1 MKDWLCLNCQ
11 MQRALGASEPPGTP
25 VMKLQASPNK
35 VTAPANA
42 LSKDTPP
49 PDKPQKTD
57 IPTAAGSKSKETS
70 APGSPQRKPS
80 TSAEQTAKG
89 QVSKGLESQKQVS
102 LAPGQKTPRED
113 QKTGPQ
119 KPPDQTSQTG
129 RKQSNTTSTT
139 QEASGGFFGFGGPKP
154 QPDSAKPAESLG
166 GKMFGFGS
174 SIFSSASTL
183 INSAVQ
189 DDSKTTPPVSPK
201 MPAAKA
207 TKSSL
212 VQKVEQEKKPEQVQQ
227 PKTSQLPQTKVEKA
241 PSGPQKDAAA
251 SPAVPKAGQ
260 STCPLCKVELN
271 FGSKEPPNH
280 NTCTEC
286 KNTVC
291 NQCGFNPMP
300 NVSEVIK
307 TKIPKLKVT
316 KMYLEIA
323 SLYNFMTVK
332 VTYDRI

>member
-1 MKDWLCLNCQ
+1 MKEWLCLNCQ

-25 VMKLQASPNK
+25 MLKLQASPNK

-42 LSKDTPP
+42 LKKETPP
-49 PDKPQKTD
+49 LDKPQMKD
-57 IPTAAGSKSKETS
+57 IPTPAESKIKDTS

-80 TSAEQTAKG
+80 MPAEQLAKAEIM
-89 QVSKGLESQKQVS
+89 KGPESQKQVIP
-102 LAPGQKTPRED
+102 APGQKTPQEGR
-113 QKTGPQ
+113 KTGSQ
-119 KPPDQTSQTG
+119 RPPDQTSQTG

-139 QEASGGFFGFGGPKP
+139 QEESGGFFGSGGPKP
-154 QPDSAKPAESLG
+154 QHDAAKPAESLG

-201 MPAAKA
+201 ASAAKV
-207 TKSSL
+207 TKSPL
-212 VQKVEQEKKPEQVQQ
+212 VQHQQEKLEQVKQ
-227 PKTSQLPQTKVEKA
+227 PKTSPFLQAKEGKT
-241 PSGPQKDAAA
+241 PSEPSKDTAA

-271 FGSKEPPNH
+271 FGSKEPPNY
-280 NTCTEC
+280 NKCTEC
-286 KNTVC
+286 MNTVC

-307 TKIPKLKVT
+307 ANMTKFLH
-316 KMYLEIA
+316 L
-323 SLYNFMTVK
+323 N
-332 VTYDRI
+332 

>member
-1 MKDWLCLNCQ
+1 MRDLSFTRRKNRHQLNWKVYHRILYQDWLITSWPKVERIESHSSPYMR
-11 MQRALGASEPPGTP
+11 MQF
-25 VMKLQASPNK
+25 
-35 VTAPANA
+35 
-42 LSKDTPP
+42 
-49 PDKPQKTD
+49 
-57 IPTAAGSKSKETS
+57 KSL
-70 APGSPQRKPS
+70 R
-80 TSAEQTAKG
+80 
-89 QVSKGLESQKQVS
+89 
-102 LAPGQKTPRED
+102 D
-113 QKTGPQ
+113 Y
-119 KPPDQTSQTG
+119 
-129 RKQSNTTSTT
+129 
-139 QEASGGFFGFGGPKP
+139 
-154 QPDSAKPAESLG
+154 AESL
-166 GKMFGFGS
+166 KL
-174 SIFSSASTL
+174 ITL
-183 INSAVQ
+183 VVFLFRKLKTVSQWRLKNWSAVICYLRLKG
-189 DDSKTTPPVSPK
+189 S
-201 MPAAKA
+201 AK
-207 TKSSL
+207 
-212 VQKVEQEKKPEQVQQ
+212 EVQQ

-323 SLYNFMTVK
+323 SLDNFMTVK